1 MKIEEL
7 KQKIDYKWKVQ
18 SYNSDKTK
26 GSCVAYIDARDVM
39 DILDRVCG
47 PTNWQDKYEFV
58 GDKLIAG
65 IGIYDEVLKE
75 WIWKF
80 DTGTESDKEGEKGI
94 FSDAFK
100 RAAVKWGV
108 GRFLYDLE
116 IKWIKIENKRPVDEN
131 GNVIWDLTKYF
142 NEGTHLPTKVQEK
155 PVADSKGLQ
164 VTCEVCKSLMV
175 HKTGTTKA
183 GGIEWSGWFCP
194 TNKDHPPRWV

>member
-7 KQKIDYKWKVQ
+7 KQPISFKWKVQ
-18 SYNSDKTK
+18 AYNSDKTK

-65 IGIYDEVLKE
+65 IGIYNEVLSQ
-75 WIWKF
+75 WVWKF

-116 IKWIKIENKRPVDEN
+116 IKWVKIENKRPVDDN
-131 GNVIWDLTKYF
+131 GEIIWDLTKYF
-142 NEGTHLPTKVQEK
+142 NERTNTPTKVVEK
-155 PVADSKGLQ
+155 PISNNKGLQ
-164 VTCEVCKSLMV
+164 VYCGECNSLMV
-175 HKTGTTKA
+175 EKSGTNKD
-183 GGIEWSGWFCP
+183 GKKWSGWFCP
-194 TNKDHPPRWV
+194 NNKDHPPRWV